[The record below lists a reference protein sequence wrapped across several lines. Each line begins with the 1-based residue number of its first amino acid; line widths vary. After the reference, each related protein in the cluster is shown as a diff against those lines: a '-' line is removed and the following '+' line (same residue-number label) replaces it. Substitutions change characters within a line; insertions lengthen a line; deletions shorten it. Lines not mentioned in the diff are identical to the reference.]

1 MRAILDIP
9 STPGLVKQVYS
20 ATPEAFASFLEKYPK
35 HGSLI
40 WADEP
45 YTNIQGKRKTL
56 CLQMLCNDPRFQFDH
71 LFVARM
77 LYFSTREVHETIC
90 RHPRFKE
97 LMKDKKSFME
107 FFSENYPGGQ
117 EHYMGMSQRYIQA
130 WHVISIHRKK
140 KEKNLRLAFIL
151 YPFLN
156 FVARNFIERYYA
168 PGGKGY
174 LKGKESFESLAAI
187 DI

>member
-1 MRAILDIP
+1 MRKILNIP
-9 STPGLVKQVYS
+9 STPGLTRHVCS
-20 ATPEAFASFLEKYPK
+20 GNADAFRQFLDEYPK
-35 HGSLI
+35 DTPLI

-56 CLQMLCNDPRFQFDH
+56 CLQMLCDDPRLQFDH

-77 LYFSTREVHETIC
+77 LYFSTREVHETTLM
-90 RHPRFKE
+90 HPRFKE

-107 FFSENYPGGQ
+107 FFWDTYPGGQ

-130 WHVISIHRKK
+130 WNVISYMKK
-140 KEKNLRLAFIL
+140 RKEKNLRLAFIL
-151 YPFLN
+151 YPFLS
-156 FVARNFIERYYA
+156 FVAKNFIERYYA

-174 LKGKESFESLAAI
+174 LKGKASFESLANAAS
-187 DI
+187 